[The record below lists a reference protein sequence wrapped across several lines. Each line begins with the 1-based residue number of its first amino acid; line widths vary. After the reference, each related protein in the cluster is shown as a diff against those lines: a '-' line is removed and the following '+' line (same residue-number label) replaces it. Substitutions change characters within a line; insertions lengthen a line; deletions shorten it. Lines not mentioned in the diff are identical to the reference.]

1 MTPQAILPAIVVPT
15 LYAWI
20 FYRRARRNFGRQ
32 PYQPKRMTFRIVILS
47 VLAALLLYASAHH
60 SALLAAGLG
69 GLLAGAVTGVVGLRL
84 TRFESGPD
92 GFFYTPNTYIG
103 VGLSALFIGRLVY
116 RFVSTGQLTGNPSTS
131 TAVGQAGAS
140 ANPWAAF
147 TASPLTLAIFTLI
160 VGYYVTY
167 FVGVMLR
174 ARNATVT

>member
-1 MTPQAILPAIVVPT
+1 MTPQAVLPAIVVPA
-15 LYAWI
+15 LYAWV
-20 FYRRARRNFGRQ
+20 FYRRVRRNFGRQ
-32 PYQPKRMTFRIVILS
+32 PYQPTRMTVRICILS
-47 VLAALLLYASAHH
+47 VVAALLLFASASH
-60 SALLAAGLG
+60 STLLAAGLG
-69 GLLAGAVTGVVGLRL
+69 GLVLGTVLGVVGLRL

-116 RFVSTGQLTGNPSTS
+116 RFV
-131 TAVGQAGAS
+131 AVGQLGAPSADMAAGQPG

-147 TASPLTLAIFTLI
+147 TASPLTLMIFTLV

-174 ARNATVT
+174 ARNPTVT